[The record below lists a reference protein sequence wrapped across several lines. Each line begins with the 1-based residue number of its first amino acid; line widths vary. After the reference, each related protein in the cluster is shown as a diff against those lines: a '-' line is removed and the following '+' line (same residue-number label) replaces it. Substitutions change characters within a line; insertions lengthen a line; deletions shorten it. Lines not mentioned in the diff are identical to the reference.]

1 MIPGEEGGKEP
12 SRLSVWLWHVERFI
26 FRHVPRRVL
35 VAAVIVAWDKAT
47 AEEFG
52 EVWFENI
59 PIMTLVKRI
68 EGTD

>member
-1 MIPGEEGGKEP
+1 
-12 SRLSVWLWHVERFI
+12 VERFI

-35 VAAVIVAWDKAT
+35 VAAVCGAWDKAT

-59 PIMTLVKRI
+59 PVMTLVKRI
-68 EGTD
+68 EGTARQ